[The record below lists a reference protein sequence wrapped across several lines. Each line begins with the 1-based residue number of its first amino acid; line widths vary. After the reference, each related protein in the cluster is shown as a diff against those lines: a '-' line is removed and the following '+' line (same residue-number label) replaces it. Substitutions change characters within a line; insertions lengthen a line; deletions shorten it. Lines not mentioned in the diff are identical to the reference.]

1 MVDQGPGLGGA
12 QGDQGRPGDVVVET
26 RKGHGKERERR
37 GVSPS
42 WFSLAGPAGPDCG
55 GRVLRLELH

>member
-12 QGDQGRPGDVVVET
+12 QEDQGRPGDVVEGT

-42 WFSLAGPAGPDCG
+42 WFSLAVPAGPNCG
-55 GRVLRLELH
+55 GCVLRLELY